1 MTKQEFWQ
9 YFEEHMSALEQFISS
24 NVHDYTIYNEI
35 SDKLRQY
42 DEHLI
47 PEITM
52 DGQGRFVLVLSCD
65 GDREGMPA
73 LEHLAENL
81 KDYPNW
87 KIVKYR
93 QPGPMKFIPLYG
105 RKIMRKDIL
114 LSWNRTRDGHYQ
126 LTFYLKWH
134 YDRKLYEAGAV
145 LHLDHTI
152 GEYNSM
158 TLVEEIEFKRIG
170 CFEKISGL
178 KILDDLRDEIDALK
192 QPS

>member
-1 MTKQEFWQ
+1 MTRQEFWQ

-24 NVHDYTIYNEI
+24 DDRDYTIYNAI

-42 DEHLI
+42 NEYLV

-52 DGQGRFVLVLSCD
+52 DEQDRFVLVLSCD
-65 GDREGMPA
+65 GVREGIPA

-105 RKIMRKDIL
+105 RKVMRKDIL
-114 LSWNRTRDGHYQ
+114 LSWNRTGDGQYQ

-134 YDRKLYEAGAV
+134 YNKKTYESGAF

-158 TLVEEIEFKRIG
+158 TLVGEIEFRRLGPFK
-170 CFEKISGL
+170 KISGL
-178 KILDDLRDEIDALK
+178 KMLDDLKDEIDALK
-192 QPS
+192 

>member
-9 YFEEHMSALEQFISS
+9 YFEEHMSALEQLISS

-73 LEHLAENL
+73 LEHLAEN
-81 KDYPNW
+81 
-87 KIVKYR
+87 
-93 QPGPMKFIPLYG
+93 
-105 RKIMRKDIL
+105 
-114 LSWNRTRDGHYQ
+114 
-126 LTFYLKWH
+126 
-134 YDRKLYEAGAV
+134 YEAGAV